1 MMNKK
6 LVIFTGCCIL
16 SIYMTSVGARSLGDI
31 SGTLTFGAD
40 ILVKMMWAACII
52 TGIVLIA
59 ASFTQFQ
66 IHRYNP
72 KLVPLTTPV
81 LYLILGV
88 VAIGIPFAGRIFD
101 AQDAY
106 LRSKELPSSTS
117 ESS

>member
-1 MMNKK
+1 
-6 LVIFTGCCIL
+6 
-16 SIYMTSVGARSLGDI
+16 MTNVGARSLAEI
-31 SGTLTFGAD
+31 SGTLTIGAD
-40 ILVKMMWAACII
+40 IIVKMMWAACII

-72 KLVPLTTPV
+72 KLVPLTTPI

-88 VAIGIPFAGRIFD
+88 IAIAIPFAGRIFD

-106 LRSKELPSSTS
+106 VSSKDAPNTSS
-117 ESS
+117 SSGSGYSGS

>member
-1 MMNKK
+1 MNRK
-6 LVIFTGCCIL
+6 LIIFTGCCIL

-31 SGTLTFGAD
+31 SSTLTFGAD
-40 ILVKMMWAACII
+40 IVAKLMWAACII

-88 VAIGIPFAGRIFD
+88 VAIGIPFASRIFD
-101 AQDAY
+101 AQDSY
-106 LRSKELPSSTS
+106 MGSQETPSSGSTS
-117 ESS
+117 RQ

>member
-1 MMNKK
+1 
-6 LVIFTGCCIL
+6 
-16 SIYMTSVGARSLGDI
+16 MTSVGARSLGDI

-40 ILVKMMWAACII
+40 IVVKLMWAACII
-52 TGIVLIA
+52 TGVILLS

-81 LYLILGV
+81 MYLILGV
-88 VAIGIPFAGRIFD
+88 IAIAIPFAGRIFD

-106 LRSKELPSSTS
+106 VRSKDMPQSSSDSPSSTN
-117 ESS
+117 